1 MFLFVVKETSFSLIQ
16 FFCSR
21 KNPGMRSI
29 AYLFGHSSFTKLCYF
44 LGKGTTC
51 LSKEDLHFPG
61 PPTPPLLSSQTLS
74 CLKNDLL
81 LTRGCAWFEF
91 SLAIEASRML
101 KIENAIH
108 LPQCCPVMQE
118 WSALYQGLRVIWVLD
133 LLGVERA
140 VLELL
145 LLPLLQ
151 LCRPLC
157 VRSTGRSKLSKD
169 GNGHTWFFSF
179 LAHYCI
185 I

>member
-1 MFLFVVKETSFSLIQ
+1 MFLFVVEKTSFSLIQ

-21 KNPGMRSI
+21 RNPGLRTI
-29 AYLFGHSSFTKLCYF
+29 AYFFGHSSFPKLCYF

-61 PPTPPLLSSQTLS
+61 PSNPPPR
-74 CLKNDLL
+74 DLL
-81 LTRGCAWFEF
+81 LTRDCAWFEF

-101 KIENAIH
+101 KIEDAIH
-108 LPQCCPVMQE
+108 LPHCCPVMQE
-118 WSALYQGLRVIWVLD
+118 WSALYQGLRVIWVFD

-140 VLELL
+140 VLQLL

-151 LCRPLC
+151 LCRPLG

-169 GNGHTWFFSF
+169 GNEHTWYLSF
-179 LAHYCI
+179 LVHYCI